1 MSNIND
7 NMTNNHINNNIK
19 KFSLNKF
26 RKIKD
31 NFYSSKEECLKK
43 ASLWGSKYGDK
54 YITNPR
60 FKGYDQTY
68 FHAGDFKDL
77 NKYALLPLRYLYS
90 LPNLLLKNK
99 LKSKKLK
106 SMIDNPTKK
115 KQKIIK
121 LVKTQITKLENKK
134 VNKKVNTKIKNSIAE
149 IKLKNNSIIEPIYK
163 LYKDIDYI
171 SVYNSLNYM
180 FTKFKKG
187 IFVIIRN
194 NKLIVYL
201 PFSNADYVNNWY
213 KQTYFSEEDRRLLQ
227 TGDYKNPEFKRK
239 LDTSI
244 FKFQNAHPDQF
255 KHRKINLK
263 REKWYSN
270 NCIFRNQFPEY
281 EGELNTNVYR
291 NMLEEL
297 LKERII
303 PDIEFFINDRDFPI
317 LKKDLTEPY
326 DHLFDSDSIKIEDEF
341 QVKKMAPI
349 FSKSV
354 TADFADILI
363 PTNDEW
369 TMMSNHYFTDSCSDS
384 YHKEAWSKINLD
396 WSKKRDVCIF
406 RGSATGCG
414 NTIENNMRLK
424 AADMSIDFPDLL
436 DAGITNWKAR
446 MKKYKG
452 ESINIIDTSKFRF
465 KLANMINDV
474 EKSGY
479 KYILNIDGYVSA
491 FRLASELSMGS
502 VVFIV
507 ESPYKMWF
515 SKMLKSGIHYISIKH
530 DLSDLIEKIKWC
542 RSNDKECEKIS
553 RNALIFHKKY
563 LTRDGIFNYLANTF
577 AMIYQNRNLKNP
589 LQIKQLKVK
598 KHIAIISCFRD
609 KGDGER
615 ERERKLFISLMN
627 RLLEPYYTFHIYIIE
642 QSQDGN
648 EFNIGKL
655 KNIGFEL
662 ANKLSNKK
670 FDSYI
675 FTDIDLIPD
684 YNLMQYLGKKVNFPI
699 SLAARGT
706 RYESFNTR
714 INQIFL
720 GGMLQ
725 FSKEIFE
732 KINGYANNFWGW
744 GGEDQ
749 DFLTRLSI
757 NKIYTV
763 GYPKT
768 GIVIDNEENE
778 KMVSINNFHQKKPDL
793 KIDEFKYEKLFTS
806 IKYWSKNGLSELNYD
821 ILKTSEINKTTT
833 QILVD
838 LLKKKD
844 IEKYPYLFPGSNP
857 NYSEMKMSLR
867 DIWKNIKIKYI

>member
-1 MSNIND
+1 MNNIIND
-7 NMTNNHINNNIK
+7 TNNLK

-26 RKIKD
+26 RKIKQ
-31 NFYSSKEECLKK
+31 NFYSSKEDCLKK
-43 ASLWGSKYGDK
+43 SGLWGTKHGNI

-60 FKGYDQTY
+60 FKGYDQIY

-106 SMIDNPTKK
+106 LITDNSQYKEQQNYKNSQLKIKK
-115 KQKIIK
+115 EILNKKIKKIGSK
-121 LVKTQITKLENKK
+121 VSKHVLKTKL
-134 VNKKVNTKIKNSIAE
+134 KIDSI
-149 IKLKNNSIIEPIYK
+149 KGSIYK
-163 LYKDIDYI
+163 FYKNIDYI

-201 PFSNADYVNNWY
+201 PFSNSNYVNNWY

-227 TGDYKNPEFKRK
+227 TGNYKNPEFKKK
-239 LDTSI
+239 LDINI
-244 FKFQNAHPDQF
+244 FKFQNSYPDQF
-255 KHRKINLK
+255 KYRKINLK
-263 REKWYSN
+263 REKWYAN

-341 QVKKMAPI
+341 QFEKMAPI

-354 TADFADILI
+354 TNDFADILI

-369 TMMSNHYFTDSCSDS
+369 NMMSNHYFTDACSNA
-384 YHKEAWSKINLD
+384 YHKETWSKINLD

-414 NTIENNMRLK
+414 NNIENNMRLK
-424 AADMSIDFPDLL
+424 AADMSIDFAELL
-436 DAGITNWKAR
+436 DAGITDWKSR
-446 MKKYKG
+446 MKKYKNEPIG
-452 ESINIIDTSKFRF
+452 IIDTSKFRF
-465 KLANMINDV
+465 KLANKINDI

-515 SKMLKSGIHYISIKH
+515 SQKLKDGIHYVSIKH

-542 RSNDKECEKIS
+542 RANDIECKQIAQ
-553 RNALIFHKKY
+553 NALSFHKKY
-563 LTRDGIFNYLANTF
+563 LSREGIFNYLANTF
-577 AMIYQNRNLKNP
+577 AQIYQNRNLKNP
-589 LQIKQLKVK
+589 LAIKQLTVK

-615 ERERKLFISLMN
+615 NRERKLFISLMN
-627 RLLEPYYTFHIYIIE
+627 KLLEPYYTFHIYIIE
-642 QSQDGN
+642 QSQDGD

-684 YNLMQYLGKKVNFPI
+684 YNLMPYLGKKVNFPI
-699 SLAARGT
+699 SLASRGT
-706 RYESFNTR
+706 RYESFNNKTGKV
-714 INQIFL
+714 FL
-720 GGMLQ
+720 GGMLH
-725 FSKEIFE
+725 FSKELFE
-732 KINGYANNFWGW
+732 TINGYPINYWGW
-744 GGEDQ
+744 GGED
-749 DFLTRLSI
+749 DDLFTRLSI
-757 NKIYTV
+757 NKIYSIC
-763 GYPKT
+763 YPKN
-768 GIVIDNEENE
+768 GMVIDIEENE
-778 KMVSINNFHQKKPDL
+778 KMVSINNFHEKKPDL
-793 KIDEFKYEKLFTS
+793 KMEEFKYEKLFTS
-806 IKYWSKNGLSELNYD
+806 IKHWSKNGLNSLHYN
-821 ILKTSEINKTTT
+821 ILKTTQINKRTT
-833 QILVD
+833 QIIVD
-838 LLKKKD
+838 LLKKND
-844 IEKYPYLFPGSNP
+844 LEKYPHLFPPPNP
-857 NYSEMKMSLR
+857 NYGEMKMTLR
-867 DIWKNIKIKYI
+867 DIWRKVKIKYI

>member
-1 MSNIND
+1 MNNIIND
-7 NMTNNHINNNIK
+7 RNDTNNLK
-19 KFSLNKF
+19 KFSLNKY
-26 RKIKD
+26 RKIKE

-43 ASLWGSKYGDK
+43 SELWGNKYGNK

-77 NKYALLPLRYLYS
+77 NKYGLLPLRYVYS
-90 LPNLLLKNK
+90 LPLIKFKKNRKLQTSKLEKDNDKFKKSKNK
-99 LKSKKLK
+99 SKNKILYDKLITLNLKYN
-106 SMIDNPTKK
+106 IN
-115 KQKIIK
+115 
-121 LVKTQITKLENKK
+121 
-134 VNKKVNTKIKNSIAE
+134 
-149 IKLKNNSIIEPIYK
+149 EP
-163 LYKDIDYI
+163 LYKNIDYI
-171 SVYNSLNYM
+171 SVNNSLNYM

-201 PFSNADYVNNWY
+201 PFSNANYQNNWY
-213 KQTYFSEEDRRLLQ
+213 KQTYFSEEDRRLLHN
-227 TGDYKNPEFKRK
+227 GNYKNAEIKKK
-239 LDTSI
+239 LDENI
-244 FKFQNAHPDQF
+244 LKFQNSHSDQF
-255 KHRKINLK
+255 KWRKINLK
-263 REKWYSN
+263 REKWYAN

-326 DHLFDSDSIKIEDEF
+326 DHLFDSNSIKVEEKF

-354 TADFADILI
+354 TSEFADILI

-369 TMMSNHYFTDSCSDS
+369 VMVSNHYFTGTCSNT
-384 YHKEAWSKINLD
+384 YHKEAWSKINLN
-396 WSKKRDVCIF
+396 WSTKRDICIF

-424 AADMSIDFPDLL
+424 AADMSIDFSDLL
-436 DAGITNWKAR
+436 DAGITDWKAR

-452 ESINIIDTSKFRF
+452 EPIGIIDTSKFRF
-465 KLANMINDV
+465 KLANKINDI

-507 ESPYKMWF
+507 DSPYKMWF
-515 SKMLKSGIHYISIKH
+515 SEKLKDGIHYISIKH
-530 DLSDLIEKIKWC
+530 DLSNLIEKIKWC
-542 RSNDKECEKIS
+542 RINDKECEIIANNA
-553 RNALIFHKKY
+553 RNFHKKY
-563 LTRDGIFNYLANTF
+563 LTKEGIFNYLADTF
-577 AMIYQNRNLKNP
+577 AIIYQNRNLKNP
-589 LQIKQLKVK
+589 LAIKQLKIK

-609 KGDGER
+609 QGNGER

-642 QSQDGN
+642 QCKDGN

-662 ANKLSNKK
+662 ANKLTKKK

-684 YNLMQYLGKKVNFPI
+684 YNLIEYFGKKVNFPI

-706 RYESFNTR
+706 RYEDFDKR
-714 INQIFL
+714 IDKIFL

-725 FSKEIFE
+725 FSKELFE
-732 KINGYANNFWGW
+732 KINGYPINFYGW
-744 GGEDQ
+744 GGED
-749 DFLTRLSI
+749 DDLLIRLSL
-757 NKIYTV
+757 NKIYNI
-763 GYPKT
+763 GYPKIGT
-768 GIVIDNEENE
+768 VIDTEENE
-778 KMVSINNFHQKKPDL
+778 KMVCINCFYNKKPDL
-793 KIDEFKYEKLFTS
+793 KMEEFKYEKLFTS
-806 IKYWSKNGLSELNYD
+806 IKHWSKNGLSTLNYNILKTTEINKRTTQITVD
-821 ILKTSEINKTTT
+821 ILK
-833 QILVD
+833 
-838 LLKKKD
+838 KD
-844 IEKYPYLFPGSNP
+844 DIVKYPYLFPKP
-857 NYSEMKMSLR
+857 NLNYAEMKNSLR
-867 DIWKNIKIKYI
+867 EIRRAVKIKYI